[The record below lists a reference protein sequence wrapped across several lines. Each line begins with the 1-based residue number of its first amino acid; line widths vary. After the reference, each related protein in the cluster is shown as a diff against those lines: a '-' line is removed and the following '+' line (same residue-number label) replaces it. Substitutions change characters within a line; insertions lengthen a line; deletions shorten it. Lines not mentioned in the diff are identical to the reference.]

1 MRFIPTRVH
10 GMLDYLLGIV
20 LLVAPWLLDFSD
32 NDTATWVTVALGAAI
47 ILYSLLT
54 DYELGV
60 VRAIPMQMH
69 LGLDFVSGLVLA
81 ASPWIFGFD
90 ETVWVPHVIL
100 GIVEIGT
107 ALMTYRTPE
116 RMRTD
121 IRERRAA

>member
-1 MRFIPTRVH
+1 
-10 GMLDYLLGIV
+10 MLDYLLGIV

>member
-54 DYELGV
+54 NYELGV
-60 VRAIPMQMH
+60 VRAISMRTH
-69 LGLDFVSGLVLA
+69 LGLDFVTGLVLA
-81 ASPWIFGFD
+81 VSPWVFGFS
-90 ETVWVPHVIL
+90 ETVWVPHLIL
-100 GIVEIGT
+100 GIFEIGT
-107 ALMTYRTPE
+107 ALMTYLGPE

-121 IRERRAA
+121 VRERRTA